1 MHSFSNRWIK
11 CTYNDSKKIT
21 NDFKVYIYQSFW
33 DKILNV
39 ITYHGTY
46 NFGDKKKQQK
56 THTKSNTKYMTRL
69 NAQQLVDIN

>member
-1 MHSFSNRWIK
+1 MYLQWF
-11 CTYNDSKKIT
+11 KKIT

-46 NFGDKKKQQK
+46 NFGDKKKK
-56 THTKSNTKYMTRL
+56 KNTHTKSYTKYMTRL